1 MRTCIQSRM
10 LRTLKL
16 ESTASALAQRLRED
30 ILQGTFS
37 AGDPLPQEEL
47 AARYGVSRSP
57 LREALRQLESEGW
70 IDYQPNRGA
79 VVATITAKD
88 VRELYMV
95 RHILEEGAI
104 ERAIP
109 KLDEKR
115 LHDAERIDSDLRRAT
130 DVTKVVVLH
139 REFHE
144 TIYGALENPRLI
156 EAIFRHY
163 VRAQRLPDPRAR
175 IVAVAKV
182 SRVDHPVLLDA
193 CKRRDRRAAVR
204 ATCEHL
210 DHLEAI
216 LLKGLA

>member
-1 MRTCIQSRM
+1 VYTISV

-16 ESTASALAQRLRED
+16 ESTASALAQRVRED
-30 ILQGTFS
+30 ILQGTFG

-88 VRELYMV
+88 VRELYAV

-109 KLDEKR
+109 KLDEAR
-115 LHDAERIDSDLRRAT
+115 LRDAKRIDRELRRTT
-130 DVTKVVVLH
+130 DVAKAVVLH

-163 VRAQRLPDPRAR
+163 VRAQRLPDPQAR
-175 IVAVAKV
+175 IAAVAKV
-182 SRVDHPVLLDA
+182 SRVDHRVLLEA
-193 CKRRDRRAAVR
+193 CERRDRRAAVR
-204 ATCEHL
+204 ATREHL
-210 DHLEAI
+210 AHTEAI
-216 LLKGLA
+216 LLKGLE

>member
-1 MRTCIQSRM
+1 M

-16 ESTASALAQRLRED
+16 ESTASALAERVRED
-30 ILQGTFS
+30 ILQGTFA
-37 AGDPLPQEEL
+37 AGDPLPQEEI

-88 VRELYMV
+88 VRELYAV

-109 KLDEKR
+109 QLDDAR
-115 LHDAERIDSDLRRAT
+115 LREAKRIDSELRHTT
-130 DVTKVVVLH
+130 DPAKAVVLH

-156 EAIFRHY
+156 EAIFRHH
-163 VRAQRLPDPRAR
+163 VRAQRLPDPQAR
-175 IVAVAKV
+175 IAAVAKA
-182 SRVDHPVLLDA
+182 SRVDHRVLLEA
-193 CKRRDRRAAVR
+193 CERRDRRAAVH
-204 ATCEHL
+204 ATREHL
-210 DHLEAI
+210 NHTEAI
-216 LLKGLA
+216 LLKGLE